1 MLIIQISI
9 VRSLII
15 QMIDHLNTRQIFNN
29 VYETYLEMILKYKL
43 IYTLLRCN
51 DHPYLII
58 ILKKFQKKERS

>member
-43 IYTLLRCN
+43 IYTLLH
-51 DHPYLII
+51 DIMII
-58 ILKKFQKKERS
+58 HI